1 VAGVTAF
8 AAGHGRRYL
17 AAVGYNPFR
26 RRVRRRSDILVVAIA
41 LLVIAGLVAWA
52 LFGG

>member
-1 VAGVTAF
+1 MRRVADSI
-8 AAGHGRRYL
+8 AATFS
-17 AAVGYNPFR
+17 AVGYNPFR
-26 RRVRRRSDILVVAIA
+26 ARVKRTSDIYIVAAA